1 MQWLYFVQHELQE
14 ACQMSYVKCSTNLA
28 TTIKISQKNTENHWL
43 PIFVCP
49 LQLYPLIDA
58 KKLLTT
64 NPESSHTLIKNH
76 LWITFHSFLTSKSR
90 NLGICNGYQ
99 NRTLKQ
105 LPLFSPHT
113 QNTKMIALFSL
124 LNYISHTTAE
134 NEKLVVHHFKK
145 QFHSFLLK

>member
-1 MQWLYFVQHELQE
+1 MALFCSAWTPRSLSNEL
-14 ACQMSYVKCSTNLA
+14 CQMFHQSSNHYQNFTK
-28 TTIKISQKNTENHWL
+28 KNAENHWL